1 MMKRILLLTLVLACS
16 VEARSQETQPG
27 VRAGTE
33 AHNGCTD
40 APDVKAIRQIAA
52 QWKAD
57 YNSGDAAAVA
67 SLYAENADY
76 LTQHFITGIIHGRAA
91 IQAYVQVGVD
101 AHYHIDSI
109 QIISMACSGE
119 IAYTVGRYESTNAGQ
134 KAMGV
139 NLVVLRKIT
148 GRWFIVAHEAAVP
161 DPATAVR
168 HLEIIP
174 SP

>member
-1 MMKRILLLTLVLACS
+1 MKKIVFLSVVLICA
-16 VEARSQETQPG
+16 VAARSQENPANVQSAAMAP
-27 VRAGTE
+27 RAC
-33 AHNGCTD
+33 AD
-40 APDVKAIRQIAA
+40 ASDATAIRQIAE
-52 QWKAD
+52 QWKNA
-57 YNSGDAAAVA
+57 YNSGDAAGVA

-91 IQAYVQVGVD
+91 IHAYVQRGVD

-109 QIISMACSGE
+109 RIISMGCSGD

-139 NLVVLRKIT
+139 NLVVVRKIN
-148 GRWFIVAHEAAVP
+148 GRWLIVAHEAAVP

-168 HLEIIP
+168 QLDIKP